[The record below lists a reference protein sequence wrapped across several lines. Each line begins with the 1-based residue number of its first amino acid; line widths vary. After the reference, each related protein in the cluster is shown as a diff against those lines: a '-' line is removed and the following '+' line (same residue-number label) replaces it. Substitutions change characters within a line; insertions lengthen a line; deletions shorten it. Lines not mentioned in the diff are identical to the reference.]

1 VSWTGAQ
8 DRLCSTSRPALVCR
22 DVADSRVE
30 LVGLPVGFERFHRR
44 RFLNYQFNRAHALG
58 WADRH
63 ELRDAA
69 GRTRSPQDCVA
80 VFEDLSAQAAA
91 DGRLRHAVGYLRLAE
106 FFTPPRSAAK
116 LERYRRFS
124 ALFDAASSGSGL
136 IRHSI
141 PYAGASLPA
150 YWLPAGGQRPSAGAV
165 LIHGGFDSLIEEF
178 YPIWQRVALAGFD
191 VVAFEGPGQ
200 GGARALSGLTFDQA
214 WERPVGAVLDY
225 FGLASAGLVG
235 ISMGGYWA
243 LRAAGREPRIDRVV
257 AWPPVFDWLH
267 RLPAVMRGPVRTMLR
282 RRRLM
287 RWSVRARARL
297 VPTLRQIVD
306 HILYLVDGDDPIEV
320 VDWFLN
326 MNADHLGSAQ
336 VTQDVLLMCGEHD
349 SFQPPSLTRAQARA
363 LTAARSVTVRMF
375 TKAENADQHCQ
386 IGNVGLACRVLTTWL
401 GRTGQEPAGC

>member
-1 VSWTGAQ
+1 
-8 DRLCSTSRPALVCR
+8 
-22 DVADSRVE
+22 
-30 LVGLPVGFERFHRR
+30 
-44 RFLNYQFNRAHALG
+44 
-58 WADRH
+58 
-63 ELRDAA
+63 
-69 GRTRSPQDCVA
+69 VA
-80 VFEDLSAQAAA
+80 VFEDLSAEAATE
-91 DGRLRHAVGYLRLAE
+91 GRLRHAVGYLRLAE

-116 LERYRRFS
+116 VERYRRFR
-124 ALFDAASSGSGL
+124 ALFDAAFTGGGL
-136 IRHSI
+136 IRHAI

-150 YWLPAGGQRPSAGAV
+150 YWLPAAGQCRSGGAV

-178 YPIWQRVALAGFD
+178 YPIWQRIAMAGFD

-200 GGARALSGLTFDQA
+200 GGARALCGLTFDHD

-225 FGLASAGLVG
+225 FGLQSAGLVG

-257 AWPPVFDWLH
+257 AWPPVFDWLY

-306 HILYLVDGDDPIEV
+306 HTLYLVDGDDPIEV
-320 VDWFLN
+320 VDWFRG

-349 SFQPPSLTRAQARA
+349 RFQPPSLTRAQARA
-363 LTAARSVTVRMF
+363 LTAASSVTVRLF
-375 TKAENADQHCQ
+375 TKAEHADQHCQ
-386 IGNVGLACRVLTTWL
+386 VGNIGLACHVLTTWL
-401 GRTGQEPAGC
+401 RDTGLETTGPG